1 MKAIILAGGYG
12 TRLRP
17 LTNNLPK
24 PMVPIID
31 KPILEYIVE
40 HLIGH
45 GIKDIIITLGYKPE
59 SIVSHFGDG
68 EKWGANIEYVI
79 EETPLGTEGAV
90 KNVEERIDSRC
101 LVMSGDTFTNV
112 NISNMLKF
120 HLKSGGLVTM
130 SVKKVDNPYG
140 FGLVKT
146 NDDGLVTEFVEKPEN
161 PDGNVVNMGIYI
173 LEKEVFSY
181 IPKDTKYDFS
191 KDLFPRI
198 MGDMY
203 AHFSDCYWSDI
214 GTLSSYYL
222 TNNDVALSPDY
233 FGVRLS

>member
-68 EKWGANIEYVI
+68 EKWGANIEYVL
-79 EETPLGTEGAV
+79 EEAPLGTAGEPL
-90 KNVEERIDSRC
+90 RTS
-101 LVMSGDTFTNV
+101 
-112 NISNMLKF
+112 
-120 HLKSGGLVTM
+120 
-130 SVKKVDNPYG
+130 KKGSTRDV
-140 FGLVKT
+140 
-146 NDDGLVTEFVEKPEN
+146 
-161 PDGNVVNMGIYI
+161 
-173 LEKEVFSY
+173 
-181 IPKDTKYDFS
+181 
-191 KDLFPRI
+191 
-198 MGDMY
+198 
-203 AHFSDCYWSDI
+203 
-214 GTLSSYYL
+214 SS
-222 TNNDVALSPDY
+222 
-233 FGVRLS
+233 

>member
-1 MKAIILAGGYG
+1 
-12 TRLRP
+12 
-17 LTNNLPK
+17 
-24 PMVPIID
+24 MVPIID

-68 EKWGANIEYVI
+68 EKWGANIEYVL
-79 EETPLGTEGAV
+79 EEAPLGTAGAV

-181 IPKDTKYDFS
+181 IPVSYTH
-191 KDLFPRI
+191 LR
-198 MGDMY
+198 
-203 AHFSDCYWSDI
+203 AHE
-214 GTLSSYYL
+214 T
-222 TNNDVALSPDY
+222 
-233 FGVRLS
+233 